1 MPALTPQIDFLNR
14 VKRGTIC
21 SNFIFHSQKHAPNKD
36 GATVYMGETLAPQS
50 WHHSAAG
57 QPYRQSLVAR
67 TRKTTVGYLR
77 LLAYS
82 QNCNVP
88 EVVMAYTDEDLDRLD
103 ALLQA
108 LPQDQ
113 FPMTLSE
120 LNGYVTGILV
130 SKS

>member
-1 MPALTPQIDFLNR
+1 
-14 VKRGTIC
+14 
-21 SNFIFHSQKHAPNKD
+21 
-36 GATVYMGETLAPQS
+36 
-50 WHHSAAG
+50 
-57 QPYRQSLVAR
+57 
-67 TRKTTVGYLR
+67 
-77 LLAYS
+77 
-82 QNCNVP
+82 
-88 EVVMAYTDEDLDRLD
+88 MAYTDEDLDRLD